1 MQLKS
6 TCCGIT
12 FNIHA
17 FFATTEDF
25 ASNLWLWGK
34 LFFDLNYNW
43 FVKMAATHCNC
54 KFSWWTHSFFLFFG
68 RRGRAIR
75 TEVHARADDFSSMV
89 SHFGNI
95 DPSLSVFGSQLLAVS
110 NAYRDTSPQSLRL
123 CISYE
128 ISLYVLLPMTIQLSM
143 SGQPSIQWNHIAAWN
158 RGLFQFKSILPTW
171 PWIFSLIWGIDFTNY
186 ILASLQIGGT
196 TCHFSDLCESTPWNN

>member
-1 MQLKS
+1 MITFENIPTLHNKKQFHHLTPRKRACNTMQLKS

-54 KFSWWTHSFFLFFG
+54 KFSWWTHSVDKWTKILITYSVG
-68 RRGRAIR
+68 
-75 TEVHARADDFSSMV
+75 HAYPIGFDE
-89 SHFGNI
+89 NLI
-95 DPSLSVFGSQLLAVS
+95 Q
-110 NAYRDTSPQSLRL
+110 
-123 CISYE
+123 E
-128 ISLYVLLPMTIQLSM
+128 LY
-143 SGQPSIQWNHIAAWN
+143 WNQQ
-158 RGLFQFKSILPTW
+158 GLGKWSRPIVCT
-171 PWIFSLIWGIDFTNY
+171 
-186 ILASLQIGGT
+186 
-196 TCHFSDLCESTPWNN
+196 

>member
-1 MQLKS
+1 MYISALHNKKQFHHLTPRKRACNTMPLKS

-54 KFSWWTHSFFLFFG
+54 KFSWWTHSVEEWTKILITYSVPCLSY
-68 RRGRAIR
+68 RLRWKLNSRNVLKSTR
-75 TEVHARADDFSSMV
+75 TWKML
-89 SHFGNI
+89 
-95 DPSLSVFGSQLLAVS
+95 LSKWSRPIVC
-110 NAYRDTSPQSLRL
+110 T
-123 CISYE
+123 
-128 ISLYVLLPMTIQLSM
+128 
-143 SGQPSIQWNHIAAWN
+143 
-158 RGLFQFKSILPTW
+158 
-171 PWIFSLIWGIDFTNY
+171 
-186 ILASLQIGGT
+186 
-196 TCHFSDLCESTPWNN
+196 